1 MADPTSL
8 PDANTCFV
16 CGPSNPIGLRMR
28 FRLDGDV
35 CRGELVPGP
44 DHGGW
49 HGVLHGGILYAALD
63 DVMAN
68 WLHLRGEHGMT
79 ARCEVRY
86 LSPVA
91 LGTRLL
97 LEARLRRRKGP
108 LAILEG
114 RAVRASDGVVVAE
127 SSASFM
133 IIDSKGAG

>member
-1 MADPTSL
+1 M
-8 PDANTCFV
+8 
-16 CGPSNPIGLRMR
+16 
-28 FRLDGDV
+28 
-35 CRGELVPGP
+35 
-44 DHGGW
+44 
-49 HGVLHGGILYAALD
+49 LHGGILYAALD

-86 LSPVA
+86 LAPVA

-97 LEARLRRRKGP
+97 LEARLRRRRGR

-133 IIDSKGAG
+133 IVDAAPGA